1 MRTLIFSKG
10 RVIQEDNANKKDY
23 NNFRNK
29 TKDDDIL
36 VGSVLFTVDGKDL
49 YSIIPYEVSL
59 KGLKRALQKIKEEN
73 MSYGNLA
80 KMAEF
85 FYKHYFVEFNY
96 VEFNPRI
103 EGKVDF

>member
-1 MRTLIFSKG
+1 
-10 RVIQEDNANKKDY
+10 
-23 NNFRNK
+23 
-29 TKDDDIL
+29 
-36 VGSVLFTVDGKDL
+36 
-49 YSIIPYEVSL
+49 
-59 KGLKRALQKIKEEN
+59 